1 MIFWLNV
8 DIRHFRGKF
17 ALPADMTRP
26 TFFAAKPQQLPPHL
40 YFAAHP
46 PSIYSPHQQP
56 MNIEYYGY
64 AIPTP
69 SPTRTPSIGSST
81 PIPADPV
88 LPNNNR
94 IIVVVS
100 SSSSWYGALYS
111 IAPTHRSSTILI
123 VSCHRWF
130 NSEIVTTSLSYRHH
144 CRCNNHRVSS

>member
-81 PIPADPV
+81 LHPHSRRPRSATQQSHHRS
-88 LPNNNR
+88 R
-94 IIVVVS
+94 IIVIVMIWS
-100 SSSSWYGALYS
+100 ALLHCADS
-111 IAPTHRSSTILI
+111 PLIDNPHCILSPLI
-123 VSCHRWF
+123 QQ
-130 NSEIVTTSLSYRHH
+130 
-144 CRCNNHRVSS
+144 